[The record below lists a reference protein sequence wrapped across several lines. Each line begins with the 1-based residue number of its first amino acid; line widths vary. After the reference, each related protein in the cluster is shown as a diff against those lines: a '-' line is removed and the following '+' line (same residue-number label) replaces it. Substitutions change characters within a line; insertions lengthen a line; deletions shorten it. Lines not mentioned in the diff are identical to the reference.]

1 MGKTFSAALAVIVA
15 VLAAIFRPVHDALF
29 GYLQRTGAVL
39 MVAPTNTHTSYN
51 LRGNKEDVDNK
62 IYNLDPE
69 ETPFV
74 SGLGEAF
81 KAEART
87 HEWQEDTY
95 AAANKDNARVEGD
108 DFSGQAQVAT
118 LMMRNALQT
127 FTKDVVTSGI
137 ADEIGKYGRSDEHA
151 YLLGKAVVEIRKDIE
166 AAMLSAN
173 PGVAGNNTTAS
184 KMAGLELYANINVS
198 HGAGGSTPAS
208 VNATLPTV
216 APTDGTQRALTE
228 VLFTSLMR
236 TMWEN
241 GGKPK
246 VSYLAM
252 TQKNVVN
259 SFAGIADRRV
269 DVKPRGFASV
279 IGVVDI
285 YVWETGP
292 VAFVPVYSDR
302 IRARTLFITD
312 GESVKRG
319 RLRPVKKLVM
329 GKTGDNKKTMLV
341 TDVTMKVSNRRGIA
355 KLADLT

>member
-1 MGKTFSAALAVIVA
+1 MA
-15 VLAAIFRPVHDALF
+15 
-29 GYLQRTGAVL
+29 
-39 MVAPTNTHTSYN
+39 APTNTYTSYS
-51 LRGNKEDVDNK
+51 LRGAAEDVDNK

-74 SGLGEAF
+74 SQLSSF
-81 KAEART
+81 KVDARI
-87 HEWQEDTY
+87 HQWQEDTF

-108 DFSGQAQVAT
+108 DFSGQAQSPT
-118 LMMRNALQT
+118 LMLQNSIQT
-127 FTKDVVTSGI
+127 FTKDIVTSGI
-137 ADEIGKYGRSDEHA
+137 ADAIKKYGRSDEHA
-151 YLLGKAVVEIRKDIE
+151 YNLGKAAVEIRKDIE

-173 PGVAGNNTTAS
+173 PGVAGNNATAS
-184 KMAGLELYANINVS
+184 KMAGMELYSNINVS
-198 HGAGGSTPAS
+198 HGATGSTAAIT
-208 VNATLPTV
+208 NATLPVT

-228 VLFTSLMR
+228 AIFTSIMR

-259 SFAGIADRRV
+259 SFPGIAALRT
-269 DVKPRGFASV
+269 DVKPRGMASV

-292 VAFVPVYSDR
+292 VAFVPVYTDR

-312 GESVKRG
+312 GESVERG
-319 RLRPVKKLVM
+319 YLRPIKRELM

-341 TDVTMKVSNRRGIA
+341 TDVTLKVTNRRGIA
-355 KLADLT
+355 KVADLT

>member
-1 MGKTFSAALAVIVA
+1 M
-15 VLAAIFRPVHDALF
+15 
-29 GYLQRTGAVL
+29 
-39 MVAPTNTHTSYN
+39 
-51 LRGNKEDVDNK
+51 
-62 IYNLDPE
+62 E

-74 SGLGEAF
+74 SQLSSF
-81 KAEART
+81 KVDARI
-87 HEWQEDTY
+87 HQWQEDTF

-108 DFSGQAQVAT
+108 DFSGQAQSPT
-118 LMMRNALQT
+118 LMLQNSIQT
-127 FTKDVVTSGI
+127 FTKDIVTSGI
-137 ADEIGKYGRSDEHA
+137 ADAIKKYGRSDEHA
-151 YLLGKAVVEIRKDIE
+151 YNLGKAAVEIRKDIE

-184 KMAGLELYANINVS
+184 KMAGMELYANINVS
-198 HGAGGSTPAS
+198 HGATGSTAAIT
-208 VNATLPTV
+208 NATLPVT

-228 VLFTSLMR
+228 AIFTSIMR

-259 SFAGIADRRV
+259 SFPGIAALRT
-269 DVKPRGFASV
+269 DVKPRGMASV

-292 VAFVPVYSDR
+292 VAFVPVYTDR

-312 GESVKRG
+312 GESVERG
-319 RLRPVKKLVM
+319 YLRPIKREVM

-341 TDVTMKVSNRRGIA
+341 TDVTLKVTNRRGIS
-355 KLADLT
+355 KVADLT

>member
-1 MGKTFSAALAVIVA
+1 MA
-15 VLAAIFRPVHDALF
+15 
-29 GYLQRTGAVL
+29 
-39 MVAPTNTHTSYN
+39 APTNTYTTFS
-51 LRGNKEDVDNK
+51 LRGNAEDVDNK

-74 SGLGEAF
+74 SGLG
-81 KAEART
+81 KAEKVEARN

-95 AAANKDNARVEGD
+95 AAANKDNALVEGD
-108 DFSGQAQVAT
+108 DFAGVAQTPT
-118 LMMRNALQT
+118 LMLRNSIQT
-127 FTKDVVTSGI
+127 FSKQIVTSGI
-137 ADEIGKYGRSDEHA
+137 ADEIKKYGRSDEHA
-151 YLLGKAVVEIRKDIE
+151 YLLGKAAVEVRKDME
-166 AAMLSAN
+166 AAFLSAN
-173 PGVAGNNTTAS
+173 PAVAGNTTTAS
-184 KMAGLELYANINVS
+184 KLAGLELWSNVNVS
-198 HGAGGSTPAS
+198 HGATGSTPAS
-208 VNATLPTV
+208 VNATLLTV

-228 VLFTSLMR
+228 VLFTALMR

-246 VSYLAM
+246 VTYLAM

-259 SFAGIADRRV
+259 TFAGIADRRV
-269 DVKPRGFASV
+269 DVQPRGFASV

-292 VAFVPVYSDR
+292 VAFVPVYADR

-319 RLRPVKKLVM
+319 VLRTMRRMQM
-329 GKTGDNKKTMLV
+329 GKTGDNKKTMMV
-341 TDVTMKVSNRRGIA
+341 TDVTLKVTNRRGIA

>member
-1 MGKTFSAALAVIVA
+1 MKLNRIGVALMAALSSVA
-15 VLAAIFRPVHDALF
+15 AAAADRIFAMQQGLGLVLN
-29 GYLQRTGAVL
+29 
-39 MVAPTNTHTSYN
+39 VAPTNTYTSYG
-51 LRGNKEDVDNK
+51 LRGAREDVDNK

-69 ETPFV
+69 ETPFI
-74 SGLGEAF
+74 SGLGNGF
-81 KAEART
+81 KVDART
-87 HEWQEDTY
+87 PEWQEDTY

-108 DFSGQAQVAT
+108 DFSGQAQNPT
-118 LMMRNALQT
+118 LMLRNAIQT
-127 FTKDVVTSGI
+127 FTKDIVTSGI
-137 ADEIGKYGRSDEHA
+137 ADEIKKYGRSDEHA
-151 YLLGKAVVEIRKDIE
+151 YLLGKAAVEIRRDIE
-166 AAMLSAN
+166 AAALSNN
-173 PGVAGNNTTAS
+173 PAVAGNTTTAS
-184 KMAGLELYANINVS
+184 KMAGLELWSNLNVS

-208 VNATLPTV
+208 VNATLLTV

-228 VLFTSLMR
+228 TLFTALMR

-246 VSYLAM
+246 VCYLAM

-269 DVKPRGFASV
+269 DVKPRGMASV

-319 RLRPVKKLVM
+319 YLRPVHRQKM
-329 GKTGDNKKTMLV
+329 GKTGDNNKTMLV
-341 TDVTMKVSNRRGIA
+341 TDVTLKVTNRRGIA
-355 KLADLT
+355 KLADLS